1 MDAGR
6 TFGGEVAA
14 ASIPPFFDSPVSVLL
29 ITVFAFGL
37 CALTSLHAHRHWMRD
52 STLMA
57 WVAVVI
63 IGGPLGA
70 LCWFGWGRP
79 AVRRYGVSGE
89 KGLVTGDDYP

>member
-14 ASIPPFFDSPVSVLL
+14 ASIPPFFDS
-29 ITVFAFGL
+29 
-37 CALTSLHAHRHWMRD
+37 
-52 STLMA
+52 TLMA
-57 WVAVVI
+57 WDDIVI